1 MKKLNNMSIRYSA
14 MLIMVLI
21 TIPIFL
27 IAFGINYFNFKNDIL
42 ENTDIAINQSKY
54 FITETISNVEKNHE
68 FISDQYSRKM
78 TESLKYFQNEY
89 IKNKDDIS
97 KIDLQKMKEQYNNIL
112 DFYIISKDGVII
124 YSSMPKALGIDFKE
138 FKNFYEILNK
148 VREGDKIQISNV
160 TSEIRTNQLRKWGY
174 APSYDHKYILEV
186 GLSSR
191 ELMKYIKKIDYIQM
205 EKTLKS
211 KNPYIKSLD
220 VYDVHHVILGNYV
233 QENDPNEKKIIDK
246 VLSSQKDYI
255 IKNEDGFISKEYI
268 FIKTFANVL
277 DDSKKVIRL
286 EYDYNAIY
294 KKIHETNIKLLM
306 LMFICIFISL
316 IVVFLVASNM
326 IIKPITRLIKHI
338 QKFSYKDLSSKLEV
352 EGTNEIS
359 QLAAS
364 FNEMSLKLK
373 KTLISKENI
382 KTINKELTEE
392 NIKDWLTKI
401 YNKKYLSK
409 YLMYAEELAKINNS
423 ELSVI
428 MCDIDFFKVVNDEY
442 GHPMGDV
449 VLQEVASI
457 IEKNIRTEDTVG
469 RYGGEEF
476 LIILPNTSLEN
487 SFKIFEKIRKKIENH
502 SFSDLNIKVTI
513 SGGLA
518 STKNKELKGEENLV
532 SLADKNLY
540 IAKENGRN
548 QGVK

>member
-1 MKKLNNMSIRYSA
+1 
-14 MLIMVLI
+14 
-21 TIPIFL
+21 
-27 IAFGINYFNFKNDIL
+27 
-42 ENTDIAINQSKY
+42 
-54 FITETISNVEKNHE
+54 
-68 FISDQYSRKM
+68 
-78 TESLKYFQNEY
+78 
-89 IKNKDDIS
+89 
-97 KIDLQKMKEQYNNIL
+97 
-112 DFYIISKDGVII
+112 
-124 YSSMPKALGIDFKE
+124 
-138 FKNFYEILNK
+138 
-148 VREGDKIQISNV
+148 
-160 TSEIRTNQLRKWGY
+160 
-174 APSYDHKYILEV
+174 
-186 GLSSR
+186 
-191 ELMKYIKKIDYIQM
+191 
-205 EKTLKS
+205 
-211 KNPYIKSLD
+211 
-220 VYDVHHVILGNYV
+220 
-233 QENDPNEKKIIDK
+233 
-246 VLSSQKDYI
+246 
-255 IKNEDGFISKEYI
+255 
-268 FIKTFANVL
+268 
-277 DDSKKVIRL
+277 
-286 EYDYNAIY
+286 
-294 KKIHETNIKLLM
+294 
-306 LMFICIFISL
+306 
-316 IVVFLVASNM
+316 M

-382 KTINKELTEE
+382 K
-392 NIKDWLTKI
+392 DWLTKI

-442 GHPMGDV
+442 GHPMEDV

-548 QGVK
+548 QGIK

>member
-1 MKKLNNMSIRYSA
+1 
-14 MLIMVLI
+14 
-21 TIPIFL
+21 
-27 IAFGINYFNFKNDIL
+27 
-42 ENTDIAINQSKY
+42 
-54 FITETISNVEKNHE
+54 
-68 FISDQYSRKM
+68 
-78 TESLKYFQNEY
+78 
-89 IKNKDDIS
+89 
-97 KIDLQKMKEQYNNIL
+97 
-112 DFYIISKDGVII
+112 
-124 YSSMPKALGIDFKE
+124 MPQALGIDFKE
-138 FKNFYEILNK
+138 FKDFYEILNK

-174 APSYDHKYILEV
+174 APSYDHKYLLEV

-191 ELMKYIKKIDYIQM
+191 ELMKYIEKIDYIQM

-382 KTINKELTEE
+382 K
-392 NIKDWLTKI
+392 DWLTKI
-401 YNKKYLSK
+401 YNKKY
-409 YLMYAEELAKINNS
+409 
-423 ELSVI
+423 
-428 MCDIDFFKVVNDEY
+428 
-442 GHPMGDV
+442 
-449 VLQEVASI
+449 
-457 IEKNIRTEDTVG
+457 
-469 RYGGEEF
+469 
-476 LIILPNTSLEN
+476 
-487 SFKIFEKIRKKIENH
+487 
-502 SFSDLNIKVTI
+502 
-513 SGGLA
+513 
-518 STKNKELKGEENLV
+518 
-532 SLADKNLY
+532 
-540 IAKENGRN
+540 
-548 QGVK
+548 